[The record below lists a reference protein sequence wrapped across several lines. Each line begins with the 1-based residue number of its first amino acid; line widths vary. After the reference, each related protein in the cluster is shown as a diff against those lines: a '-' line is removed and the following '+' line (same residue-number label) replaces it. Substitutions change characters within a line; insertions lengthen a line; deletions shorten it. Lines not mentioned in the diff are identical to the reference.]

1 MPAQKYG
8 SGKNFIGLLHQETR
22 EQRVIAE
29 MRTSIERRIRQ
40 HVFHL
45 MAAMFDRRSK
55 AK

>member
-8 SGKNFIGLLHQETR
+8 SGKNFIGLHQETR
-22 EQRVIAE
+22 EQRVITE